1 MRVNLRKINN
11 LDFKRWKSVMKK
23 YEITYYLFPDAENIT
38 FTFLAKTE
46 EEAINFAKQYRKEAF
61 RIEEKGEVT

>member
-1 MRVNLRKINN
+1 
-11 LDFKRWKSVMKK
+11 MKK
-23 YEITYYLFPDAENIT
+23 YEITYHLQPDAENIT

-46 EEAINFAKQYRKEAF
+46 EEAIEFAKQYRKEAF